1 MKLTVTL
8 ENLGINGKE
17 RRKLILRRT
26 TIGTY
31 DYGIYSKYALIRIQ
45 NRNPIG
51 KFEKCVCGFISK
63 YFDISMN
70 DANDVNYAI
79 KICKDKYNC
88 TLEDWVNGALHKLG
102 ENYIER
108 G

>member
-1 MKLTVTL
+1 MKLTVTS
-8 ENLGINGKE
+8 ENLAINSKE
-17 RRKLILRRT
+17 RRKLILRGI

-31 DYGIYSKYALIRIQ
+31 DYGDYSKYALIRIQ

-51 KFEKCVCGFISK
+51 KFENCVCGFISK
-63 YFDISMN
+63 HFGIPMN

-88 TLEDWVNGALHKLG
+88 TLEDWVNNTLYELSK
-102 ENYIER
+102 NYIER
-108 G
+108 E